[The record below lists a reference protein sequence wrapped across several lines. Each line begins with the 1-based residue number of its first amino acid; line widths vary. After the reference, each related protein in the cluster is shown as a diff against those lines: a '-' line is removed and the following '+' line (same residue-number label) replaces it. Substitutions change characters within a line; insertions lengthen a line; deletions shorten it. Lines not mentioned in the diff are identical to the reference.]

1 MIYRSLNACSACV
14 ADHPG
19 TGEEEADCAMVAEEG
34 GPCEEML
41 LEKRWGFLYF
51 EDHLKD
57 EKALN

>member
-1 MIYRSLNACSACV
+1 MCSACV